1 MYMYILNLFTLKT
14 IQHSDLIETLYFE
27 EVRRFI
33 EYRKRN
39 QQKNLIVPELGL
51 F

>member
-1 MYMYILNLFTLKT
+1 MVYRSLNLFTLKT

-27 EVRRFI
+27 EVLVRRFI

-39 QQKNLIVPELGL
+39 QQKMWLYQN
-51 F
+51 